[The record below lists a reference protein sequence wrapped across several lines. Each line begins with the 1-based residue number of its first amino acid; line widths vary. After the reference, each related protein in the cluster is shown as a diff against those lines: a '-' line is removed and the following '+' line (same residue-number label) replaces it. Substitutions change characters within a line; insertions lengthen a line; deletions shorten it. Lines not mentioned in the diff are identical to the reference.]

1 MSVKVHSVYNTMCT
15 KLHIFTWK
23 KILSVE
29 KFYIDAV
36 GGMGNVHILFISIIL
51 EAKTVI
57 LAFSISL
64 AIGC

>member
-29 KFYIDAV
+29 NFYIDTV
-36 GGMGNVHILFISIIL
+36 GNVHILFISIIL